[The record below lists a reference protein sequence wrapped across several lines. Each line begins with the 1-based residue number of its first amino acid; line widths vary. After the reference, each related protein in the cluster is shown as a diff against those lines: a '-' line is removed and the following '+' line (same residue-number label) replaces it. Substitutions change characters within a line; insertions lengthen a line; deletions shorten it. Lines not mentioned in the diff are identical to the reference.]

1 MVYTMNIT
9 DLTTYTE
16 WLKGK
21 IDFTKHSSDILNF
34 LVKLAKHYGSPLY
47 FTSSFRTPK
56 QNVTC
61 GGSPTSSHLKGLAF
75 DIKCTNSSERYH
87 LLEALFFYGVR
98 RIGIYKNFIHID
110 FDPDK
115 PAFVAWYV

>member
-1 MVYTMNIT
+1 MNIN
-9 DLTTYTE
+9 DIKNYSV

-21 IDFTKHSSDILNF
+21 IDFTNHHKAYITL
-34 LVKLAKHYGSPLY
+34 LVCIAKEFGKPLT

-56 QNVTC
+56 LNIAC

-75 DIKCTNSSERYH
+75 DIKCDNSSDRYK
-87 LLEALFFYGVR
+87 LLYTLFHFGIT

-110 FDPDK
+110 FDASK
-115 PAFVAWYV
+115 PQSVVWYD